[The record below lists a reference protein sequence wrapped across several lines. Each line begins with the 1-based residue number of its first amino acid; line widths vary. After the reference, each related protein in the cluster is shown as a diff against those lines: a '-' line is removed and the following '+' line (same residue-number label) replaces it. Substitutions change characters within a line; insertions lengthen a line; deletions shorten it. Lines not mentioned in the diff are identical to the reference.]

1 MNLKR
6 EDNYDWLRIISMIAV
21 IMIHV
26 SGTWINSFSQYVSDG
41 GKANELLHPIIACV
55 YNSISRFAVPC
66 FIMLTGAF
74 VLDDNR
80 TSNYKMFYQKK
91 LSKIG
96 VPTLI
101 FSCLYIA
108 YRVLLCIVGKRTGVG
123 EVVTIVNDVIKGSP
137 FYHMWYLFMLIGIYL
152 LAPIVV
158 RFKDSIS
165 YEMFRRIAFIFLV
178 MASFSQ
184 WTTGNVKLNWNVG
197 QSFEYLGY
205 FMVGYVLR
213 KDLRKNNIKA
223 FFMIL
228 LGFFI
233 EIVTAMVQFH
243 FQIVKGIAESD
254 LKYEIVS
261 PYCPSIVIASLLIFA
276 GFSMLTVK
284 CNNWMRKLAGMSFVI
299 YLFHAGVYD
308 FIGKILYILKGKDY
322 LLDCNNVYWIPIL
335 IVTVFVISVLLT
347 IVYAKIMDSL
357 ICHIKKK

>member
-6 EDNYDWLRIISMIAV
+6 EENYDWLRIISMIVV

-26 SGTWINSFSQYVSDG
+26 SATWVGGFSHYVSDG
-41 GKANELLHPIIACV
+41 GDANELLHPIMAYV

-80 TSNYKMFYQKK
+80 TSDYKMFYQKK

-108 YRVLLCIVGKRTGVG
+108 YRIPFCFIGEKTGVG
-123 EVVTIVNDVIKGSP
+123 DLVTIVKDVIKGAP
-137 FYHMWYLFMLIGIYL
+137 FYHMWYLYMLIGIYL

-165 YEMFRRIAFIFLV
+165 YEMFRRIVFVFLV
-178 MASFSQ
+178 MASFSR

-213 KDLRKNNIKA
+213 KDLRKNNVKA
-223 FFMIL
+223 VIMIL
-228 LGFFI
+228 SGILI
-233 EIVTAMVQFH
+233 EIVAAMMQFH
-243 FQIVKGIAESD
+243 FQIVKGIAE
-254 LKYEIVS
+254 LKYGIVG
-261 PYCPSIVIASLLIFA
+261 PYCPLIVIASLLIFA
-276 GFSMLTVK
+276 GFSMLAVK
-284 CNNWMRKLAGMSFVI
+284 GNKWMRKLAGMSFVI

-308 FIGKILYILKGKDY
+308 FIEKLLHILKGKDY
-322 LLDCNNVYWIPIL
+322 LLGCNNVYWIPIL
-335 IVTVFVISVLLT
+335 VVIVLIISVLLT
-347 IVYAKIMDSL
+347 IVYEKIMTSL
-357 ICHIKKK
+357 LHHRKKK